1 MSDTEVRVVA
11 RVVALPEKLEE
22 VKAIVTGLVE
32 PTRKEAGC
40 ISYEVL
46 QNQNDATDFT
56 VVEAWESRE
65 LLDAH
70 LNSPH
75 LQEAGAQ
82 LNGITAAAPDIRFY
96 TLIA

>member
-1 MSDTEVRVVA
+1 MSDTGVRVVA
-11 RVVALPEKLEE
+11 RVAALPDKLEE
-22 VKAIVTGLVE
+22 VKGIVTGLVD

-40 ISYEVL
+40 ISYDVL
-46 QNQNDATDFT
+46 QNQDDPTDFT
-56 VVEAWESRE
+56 VVEEWESRE

-75 LQEAGAQ
+75 LKEAGAQ
-82 LNGITAAAPDIRFY
+82 LNGIVAIAPDIRFY

>member
-1 MSDTEVRVVA
+1 MSETAVRVVA
-11 RVVALPEKLEE
+11 RVVALPDKLEE
-22 VKAIVTGLVE
+22 VKAIVTGVVD

-40 ISYEVL
+40 IRYEVL
-46 QNQNDATDFT
+46 QNQDDPTDFT
-56 VVEAWESRE
+56 VVEEWESRE

-75 LQEAGAQ
+75 LTEAGAK
-82 LNGITAAAPDIRFY
+82 LNGIAAGAPDIRFY